1 MNILGFIDFEDPEL
15 GVSGNAGMKDQVL
28 ALKWI
33 KENIAE
39 FGGDPDNILIFG
51 TSAGGMNVHWHML
64 SPMSTA
70 KKVRNLNISSDTNIS
85 KNFRTL
91 Q

>member
-33 KENIAE
+33 KENIAK

-51 TSAGGMNVHWHML
+51 TSAGGMSVHLHML